1 MKEYINVYAW
11 FAQNLGDDL
20 MVDML
25 AKRFPKYNFYT
36 ERETKNP
43 FLLKNKNFRDKGFYK
58 EKYQKIGK
66 ISDRLHKREDGTYVA
81 SKIKEIEDN
90 AFNCSTLTSAHIE
103 RAQGADL
110 VVDDTAFGSII
121 PTYGN

>member
-25 AKRFPKYNFYT
+25 AKRFPNYNFYT

-43 FLLKNKNFRDKGFYK
+43 FLLKNKKTK
-58 EKYQKIGK
+58 LKKK
-66 ISDRLHKREDGTYVA
+66 A
-81 SKIKEIEDN
+81 
-90 AFNCSTLTSAHIE
+90 
-103 RAQGADL
+103 
-110 VVDDTAFGSII
+110 
-121 PTYGN
+121 